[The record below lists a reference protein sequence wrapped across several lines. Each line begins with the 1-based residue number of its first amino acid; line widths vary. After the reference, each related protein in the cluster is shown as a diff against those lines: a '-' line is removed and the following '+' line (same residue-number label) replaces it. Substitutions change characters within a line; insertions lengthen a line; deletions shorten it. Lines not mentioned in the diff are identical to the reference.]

1 MSDKPDIQGTP
12 LERRRFLRFAG
23 AGLAGLGAA
32 PLLAAC
38 GSGSGSSSGS
48 AAAAATATATA
59 SSGGSGAMPGI
70 AAIKKFLG
78 FDTMDAAALGTGK
91 TIAMTAQLPLTGT
104 YAYYGTVF
112 GNGLSLAAKHIKA
125 MDGPT
130 INLTFQDNKSP
141 DPQTIIS
148 GTRQIIAEGQQFM
161 ITSVSG
167 NFGAILPTLAST
179 NNIVCLNTTE
189 GYGVPPELG
198 AKNYWETDGNISLCL
213 PFVGQYLQ
221 GALPGKSKF
230 ALVSSDQ
237 GAKANAALNTSVSAA
252 LISGWKLVN
261 SQYVPAGTNDYTS
274 VVSRVGAANPDV
286 VACALGSGAFGQF
299 VKAYRQ
305 AGLQGTILVY
315 GSPPSIDD
323 YQAVGSVLAGV
334 VYLGPLFNLSDP
346 GNPWGDFFLAEYNTA
361 YGKKPGLP
369 DIYATN
375 FYVNLFTWWQ
385 LWQKAWG
392 SGVEPTAV
400 LVNQYLEA
408 SPTLKTILGGN
419 QTTVGTTVVHGN
431 THFAD
436 MLQGAYQIQPDFS
449 FKQIATSGP
458 TGTGYQKL

>member
-1 MSDKPDIQGTP
+1 MSDTPDLQGSS
-12 LERRRFLRFAG
+12 LERRKFLRVAG
-23 AGLAGLGAA
+23 AGLTGLGIL
-32 PLLAAC
+32 PVLAAC
-38 GSGSGSSSGS
+38 GSSSSSSAGS
-48 AAAAATATATA
+48 TAGSTAGAAATA
-59 SSGGSGAMPGI
+59 SGTSGTVPGI
-70 AAIKKFLG
+70 AAIKQFLG
-78 FDTMDAAALGTGK
+78 FDTLSAATLGTGK
-91 TIAMTAQLPLTGT
+91 TITMTAQLPLTGT
-104 YAYYGTVF
+104 YAYYGVVF
-112 GNGLSLAAKHIKA
+112 GNGLKLAAKHIKA

-148 GTRQIIAEGQQFM
+148 GTRQIISEGQQFM

-221 GALPGKSKF
+221 GALPGKSKM

-237 GAKANAALNTSVSAA
+237 GAKANAALNTSVSSA
-252 LISGWKLVN
+252 LIGGWKLVN
-261 SQYVPAGTNDYTS
+261 AQYVPAGTNDYTS
-274 VVSRVGAANPDV
+274 VVSRVGEANPDV

-305 AGLQGTILVY
+305 AGLQGTIIVY

-346 GNPWGDFFLAEYNTA
+346 GNPWGDFFLAEYNAA
-361 YGKKPGLP
+361 YGKKPGEP

-385 LWQKAWG
+385 LWQKAWAT
-392 SGVEPTAV
+392 GVEPTAV

-436 MLQGAYQIQPDFS
+436 MLQGAYEIQADFS

-458 TGTGYQKL
+458 AGLGYTKL

>member
-1 MSDKPDIQGTP
+1 MSDTPDLQGSS
-12 LERRRFLRFAG
+12 LERRKFLRVAG
-23 AGLAGLGAA
+23 AGLTGLGIL
-32 PLLAAC
+32 PVLAAC
-38 GSGSGSSSGS
+38 GSSSSGS
-48 AAAAATATATA
+48 AGSTAASTAGAAATA
-59 SSGGSGAMPGI
+59 SGTSGTVPGI

-78 FDTMDAAALGTGK
+78 FDTLSAATLGTGK
-91 TIAMTAQLPLTGT
+91 TIPMTAQLPLTGT
-104 YAYYGTVF
+104 YAYYGVVF
-112 GNGLSLAAKHIKA
+112 GNGLTLAAKHIKA

-148 GTRQIIAEGQQFM
+148 GTRQIISEGQQFM

-221 GALPGKSKF
+221 GALPGKSKM

-237 GAKANAALNTSVSAA
+237 GAKANAALNTSVSSA
-252 LISGWKLVN
+252 LIDGWKLVN
-261 SQYVPAGTNDYTS
+261 AQYVPAGTNDYTS
-274 VVSRVGAANPDV
+274 VVSRVGEANPDV

-305 AGLQGTILVY
+305 AGLQGTIIVY

-346 GNPWGDFFLAEYNTA
+346 GNPWGDFFLAEYNAA
-361 YGKKPGLP
+361 YGKKPGEP

-385 LWQKAWG
+385 LWQKAWAT
-392 SGVEPTAV
+392 GVEPTAV

-419 QTTVGTTVVHGN
+419 QTTVGTTVVHGD
-431 THFAD
+431 THFAN
-436 MLQGAYQIQPDFS
+436 MLQGAYEIQADFS

-458 TGTGYQKL
+458 AGLGYTKL